1 MDLFADP
8 DEPQLPFV
16 IPAEPEYSY
25 RWDSVMQAFI
35 IKIPKGELIFAQTFL
50 SAKVSDRSVAYFQEN
65 EQYDWRT
72 VDWQQLSSEAFEQ
85 IRFSHIQWQRE
96 QIKMY
101 GKHIALP
108 RLTSW
113 YGDPGKVYRYSG
125 ITSQP
130 QPWNKGLLYIKERIE
145 QATGFRFNSVLLNWY
160 RSGDDHMSWHADDE
174 PELGANPVIASVN
187 FGQTRD
193 FVLRRIDDPTQ
204 KIVIPLPHG
213 SLLLMA
219 GELQH
224 YWQHSVPKRKK
235 VKGSRFNLTFRTIV

>member
-50 SAKVSDRSVAYFQEN
+50 SAKASDRSVAYFQEN

-72 VDWQQLSSEAFEQ
+72 VDWQQLSNEAFEQ
-85 IRFSHIQWQRE
+85 IGFSHIQWQRE

-101 GKHIALP
+101 GKQIPLP
-108 RLTSW
+108 RLTAW

-130 QPWNKGLLYIKERIE
+130 QPSNKGLLYIKERIE
-145 QATGFRFNSVLLNWY
+145 QATGFHFNSVLLNWY
-160 RSGDDHMSWHADDE
+160 RTGDDHMSWHADDE

-187 FGQTRD
+187 FGETRD
-193 FVLRRIDDPTQ
+193 FVVRRIDKPTQ
-204 KIVIPLPHG
+204 KIIIPLPHG

-235 VKGSRFNLTFRTIV
+235 VKGSRFNLTFRAIV